1 MPAAPPPASPL
12 AAPDDTPDAAPQA
25 AVAWLARLMR
35 QGPFVAITGA
45 GLSTASGIPAYR
57 DALGQWQHPRPVQ
70 HQAFLRDEAVRR
82 RYWAR
87 SFVGWQTIGQ
97 AAPNAGHLALAELA
111 RLGHISLVVTQNV
124 DGLHH
129 KAGSPAVLD
138 LHGRISRVR
147 CMGCG
152 QGFERALVQHWL
164 ADANAHMD
172 LAELQAL
179 RTAPDGDAH
188 LHEAHYVHFQVPP
201 CPACGGMLKPD
212 VVFFGDNVPRE
223 RVAAASQ
230 ALTQSQGLL
239 VVGSSLMVYSGY
251 RYAEQ
256 AHREGK
262 PLVAIN
268 QGVTRA
274 DALLTTKIDLDCS
287 QALAGVLQALQG
299 ALEAP
304 LKRPPAPPC

>member
-1 MPAAPPPASPL
+1 MPAALLQL
-12 AAPDDTPDAAPQA
+12 AT
-25 AVAWLARLMR
+25 LMR
-35 QGPFVAITGA
+35 QRPFVAITGA

-57 DALGQWQHPRPVQ
+57 DAQGQWQHPRPVQ
-70 HQAFLRDEAVRR
+70 HQAFMRDEAVRR

-87 SFVGWQTIGQ
+87 SYVGWPTMGQ

-111 RLGHISLVVTQNV
+111 QRGHISLVVTQNV

-129 KAGSPAVLD
+129 KAGSAAVLD
-138 LHGRISRVR
+138 LHGRIGRVR
-147 CMGCG
+147 CMGCE

-164 ADANAHMD
+164 ADANTHLD
-172 LAELQAL
+172 LSALQAL

-188 LHEAHYVHFQVPP
+188 LHASHYTHFQVPA
-201 CPACGGMLKPD
+201 CPTCGGLLKPD

-223 RVAAASQ
+223 RVQTAAQ
-230 ALTQSQGLL
+230 ALTDAAGLL
-239 VVGSSLMVYSGY
+239 IVGSSLMVYSGF
-251 RYAEQ
+251 RFAEQ

-274 DALLTTKIDLDCS
+274 DALLTAKIDLDCS
-287 QALAGVLQALQG
+287 LALGQLLHALAG
-299 ALEAP
+299 P
-304 LKRPPAPPC
+304 